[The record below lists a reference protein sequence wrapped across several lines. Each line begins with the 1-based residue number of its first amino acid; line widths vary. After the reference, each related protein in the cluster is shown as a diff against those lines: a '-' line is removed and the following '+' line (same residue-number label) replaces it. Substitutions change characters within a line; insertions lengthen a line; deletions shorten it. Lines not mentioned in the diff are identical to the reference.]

1 MGNSST
7 NSTNKKSMKKRQQ
20 EYLKILKK
28 CAGLVSHACE
38 KYGIDRQTHYNW
50 LKGSEWFADEVK
62 AIQEGMVDFA
72 ESKLYENIKKG
83 DNTSIL
89 FYLKCK
95 AKKRGY
101 VEKQEIE
108 HSGNVGFD
116 ISKLQKYLK
125 E

>member
-1 MGNSST
+1 MSNKSEHSIHKKEMG
-7 NSTNKKSMKKRQQ
+7 KRQLD
-20 EYLKILKK
+20 YLKVLKK
-28 CAGLVSHACE
+28 CAGLVTHACD
-38 KYGIDRQTHYNW
+38 KYGIHSQTHYNW
-50 LKGSEWFADEVK
+50 MKDYEGFADEVK

-89 FYLKCK
+89 FYLKCR

-108 HSGNVGFD
+108 HSGGLD
-116 ISKLQKYLK
+116 IKIDWGD
-125 E
+125 

>member
-1 MGNSST
+1 MSDKST
-7 NSTNKKSMKKRQQ
+7 KSANKKSMKKKQQ

-50 LKGSEWFADEVK
+50 MKKYEWFADEVK
-62 AIQEGMVDFA
+62 AIQEGMIDFA

-108 HSGNVGFD
+108 HSGGLNIKVDWGD
-116 ISKLQKYLK
+116 
-125 E
+125 

>member
-1 MGNSST
+1 MGNKSEHSIH
-7 NSTNKKSMKKRQQ
+7 KKVMGKKQK

-28 CAGLVSHACE
+28 CAGLVTHACD
-38 KYGIDRQTHYNW
+38 KYGIHSQTHYNW
-50 LKGSEWFADEVK
+50 MKDYEGFADEVK